1 MESTTKHKSLPLDFW
16 QHIEREKHMSMKL
29 SLFNYTQP
37 ELGKGLVQTD
47 RKSDTGEQI
56 GISLTLAK
64 RKDVAR
70 AFNLQTKGQAC
81 TDKLLEL
88 ADNMKS
94 ATAAEFAK
102 LASSADWT
110 GAGFAVRKGKNG
122 VLRATARLVSVN
134 REAKSISPDQLA
146 AALAKMTDD
155 QRTAIL
161 GKAEELSKPLIN
173 LPEESAS
180 APAPQPN
187 A

>member
-1 MESTTKHKSLPLDFW
+1 MDF
-16 QHIEREKHMSMKL
+16 QGTVERNKHMSNKL

-37 ELGKGLVQTD
+37 ELMKGLVQNE
-47 RKSDTGEQI
+47 RKNESGEPI

-64 RKDVAR
+64 RKDVAK
-70 AFNLQTKGQAC
+70 AFGLQNKGQAC

-134 REAKSISPDQLA
+134 REAKTISPDQLA
-146 AALAKMTDD
+146 AALAKMTDE

-161 GKAEELSKPLIN
+161 GQAEELAKPVVN
-173 LPEESAS
+173 VPAESAA
-180 APAPQPN
+180 APAVN